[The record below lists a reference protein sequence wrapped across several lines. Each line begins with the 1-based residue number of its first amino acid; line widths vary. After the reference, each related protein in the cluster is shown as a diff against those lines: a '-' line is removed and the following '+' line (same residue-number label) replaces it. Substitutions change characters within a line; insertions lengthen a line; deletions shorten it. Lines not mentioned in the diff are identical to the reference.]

1 MSLTLKEQRIKDDL
15 IDVSKKLFQLFGF
28 VKTTMEDIAKTA
40 RKSKSTLYRFFK
52 NKEEVLHG
60 VITKEIYELH
70 YVVVKESSKGR
81 NSAEKLRLY
90 LKTILT
96 ETKKKLLI
104 YSLIKGELDVIPF
117 NTAIVKKKLD
127 TLDMEEVT
135 GILRNGIILKEF
147 SSSYYE
153 YVSSIAYYLV
163 NATRGLML
171 QLVFSDDLS
180 NVDNDN
186 NFDVFID
193 ILLKGLES

>member
-15 IDVSKKLFQLFGF
+15 IDVSKKLFQQFGF

-135 GILRNGIILKEF
+135 GILRNGIILKEL

>member
-1 MSLTLKEQRIKDDL
+1 MNLTLKEERIKDDL
-15 IDVSKKLFQLFGF
+15 IEVSKKLFQQFGF

-81 NSAEKLRLY
+81 TSAEKLRLY

-96 ETKKKLLI
+96 ETRKKLLI
-104 YSLIKGELDVIPF
+104 YALIKGELDVIPF

-135 GILRNGIILKEF
+135 GILRNGIMLKEF
-147 SSSYYE
+147 SSFYYE
-153 YVSSIAYYLV
+153 YVSAIAYYLV

-171 QLVFSDDLS
+171 QLVFSDNLS